1 MCGVYTP
8 FESFAV
14 IVVLRQELCDTGSSG
29 LMSLRYHYDKELRHF
44 SE

>member
-1 MCGVYTP
+1 MGGFYTP

-14 IVVLRQELCDTGSSG
+14 IVVFRQELCDTGSSG
-29 LMSLRYHYDKELRHF
+29 LMSPRYHRDKELRYF